1 MKKLLVGFKESKLFS
16 KGRVMELVI
25 CMDIEDTY
33 EINYRNRYIAVTHR
47 FNNRNENSR
56 FTEVSKVTRY
66 DFELDDIYYVKEE
79 IESD

>member
-47 FNNRNENSR
+47 FDNRNRNSR
-56 FTEVSKVTRY
+56 LTGTRKITRY